1 MESQTTAGL
10 RIHRTTTTGAEAH
23 SSSALFQVTRI
34 DRALLSALQPGEAH
48 TPPRLAAAV
57 RHALLAGGGRLR
69 PKLCLAV
76 ATACGDP
83 EPDLADAAAAS
94 VEMMHC
100 ASLVHDDLPCF
111 DDADTRRGQPTVH
124 RVYGE
129 SIAVLTGDHLI
140 VLAFEHIARV
150 AADAPR
156 KLALLVSLL
165 ARGVGAPHGLIA
177 GQAWESEPRI
187 DATLYRRAKT
197 GALFE
202 AASALGAVAAGAS
215 PSAWALVGARVGE
228 AYQVAD
234 DILDV
239 AGDPTRAGKP
249 VGQDA
254 THGRPNAVHDLGL
267 QEACRLFERLLR
279 DADDAIPPCA
289 DPEPVR
295 AWLREAERRAMSG
308 ILTRIAA

>member
-1 MESQTTAGL
+1 MDPQTTAAL
-10 RIHRTTTTGAEAH
+10 RIHRTTTNGADA
-23 SSSALFQVTRI
+23 SASSALFQVTRI
-34 DRALLSALQPGEAH
+34 DRALLSALQPGESQA
-48 TPPRLAAAV
+48 PPRLAGAV

-76 ATACGDP
+76 ATACADP
-83 EPDLADAAAAS
+83 DPHLTDAAAAA

-129 SIAVLTGDHLI
+129 SIAVLAGDHLI
-140 VLAFEHIARV
+140 VLAFEHLARV
-150 AADAPR
+150 AAEAPR
-156 KLALLVSLL
+156 KLPLLISLL

-202 AASALGAVAAGAS
+202 AAAALGAVAAGAS
-215 PSAWALVGARVGE
+215 PSAWSMVGARVGE

-249 VGQDA
+249 IGQDA
-254 THGRPNAVHDLGL
+254 THGRPNAAHELGL
-267 QEACRLFERLLR
+267 PEACRLFERLIR
-279 DADDAIPPCA
+279 DAEAAIPACA

-308 ILTRIAA
+308 ILTRLAA